1 MGKNKAELRTHLVRQ
16 GDWFRQKLSGQRL
29 EEYKGVCP
37 VNSGG
42 RIAWGKGSS
51 HVKFRRQKGA
61 WNVQRVE

>member
-1 MGKNKAELRTHLVRQ
+1 MRE
-16 GDWFRQKLSGQRL
+16 GDCFRQKLSEQRL

-42 RIAWGKGSS
+42 RMAWGKGSS
-51 HVKFRRQKGA
+51 HVKFLRQKGA